1 MKTLVWIAFLIA
13 GFALSAAAQHWLDAA
28 PREVVAEEETL
39 YVPSAEALR
48 RASLGFTGL
57 FADVYWIRASVYFG
71 AKFEQQRQTGEP
83 FDAGQLRLLKPML
96 EIVTELDPHH
106 VAAYS
111 FGGFFLRGENGQE
124 AVRFLERGIRD
135 NPGEWRLYQEL
146 AFVRWRQGDFKGA
159 ADAYLHGGRVAGAP
173 AWMQPMAAAMLAK
186 GGDRQTAR
194 EMFQRLYEESNDAF
208 IKQVCEE
215 QLRLLQINPQS
226 APRAIG
232 RNPQS

>member
-1 MKTLVWIAFLIA
+1 MKKLIGPFLLIA
-13 GFALSAAAQHWLDAA
+13 GLSLSAAAQHGLDEA
-28 PREVVAEEETL
+28 PREIAAEEETL

-57 FADVYWIRASVYFG
+57 VADVYWIRTSLYFG
-71 AKFEQQRQTGEP
+71 AKYEHQRQIGGSL
-83 FDAGQLRLLKPML
+83 DVGQLRLLKPML

-111 FGGFFLRGENGQE
+111 FGGFFLVGEDGQE
-124 AVRFLERGIRD
+124 ANRFLERGIRN
-135 NPGEWRLYQEL
+135 NPAEWRLYQEL
-146 AFVRWRQGDFKGA
+146 AFVRWRQGNFKGA
-159 ADAYLHGGRVAGAP
+159 ADAYLRGSRVASAP
-173 AWMQPMAAAMLAK
+173 SWMQPMAATMLAK

-215 QLRLLQINPQS
+215 QLELLQTNPQS
-226 APRAIG
+226 
-232 RNPQS
+232 